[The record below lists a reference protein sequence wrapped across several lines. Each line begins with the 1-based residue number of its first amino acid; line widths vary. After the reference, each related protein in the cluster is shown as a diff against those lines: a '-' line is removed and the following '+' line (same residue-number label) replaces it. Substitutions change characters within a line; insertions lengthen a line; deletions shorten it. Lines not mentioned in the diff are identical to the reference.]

1 MLPLW
6 KEVKCPVIVIQG
18 KKDVFVPAE
27 NADFAKKML
36 VNAPV
41 EFMLVED
48 MNHFVPWS
56 HPYLIHDAILKM
68 MQSIQDKQLI
78 TKEEAQ

>member
-1 MLPLW
+1 MH
-6 KEVKCPVIVIQG
+6 
-18 KKDVFVPAE
+18 FVPAG

-41 EFMLVED
+41 EFILIDD

-68 MQSIQDKQLI
+68 IQTVQDKAIDYKRERRIKTDKSLKSTEKQL
-78 TKEEAQ
+78 